1 MSTKT
6 LRKRIALVAVS
17 AMGFGL
23 LSMVPAQAVATTLTA
38 SSTTGTISASASG
51 TVANGTFSVTL
62 VEAAATTWTNGAT
75 ITLKVADKYGAV
87 DVCTVKAND
96 DGSPAGTVTM
106 AGTSDFMFLSAA
118 SLPTLAV
125 ASGALTVTVASGD
138 ATYTDNGE
146 IEHLTISG
154 LTVTCPTT
162 APIGNLYIKVTA
174 GTAELDPANV
184 VMTGSVNQTIADDA
198 TKLPVR
204 FTVGNYPV
212 QAAYEGTNNVAAAI
226 VNASNLQVRE
236 TTSAITLSPL
246 WAQDAVTAQYD
257 DAGAVDSAGDAC
269 TTATDQF
276 EMTDHSLRTG
286 DAIRV
291 VENGTAS
298 GFTDAT
304 TYYAVVA
311 ATSPDCFGLASTL
324 ALAAAGTIVNGAADA
339 TNITLLYLG
348 AGMPASLTIGSA
360 TGAAI
365 NAGSTVTLPASAAT
379 VDAFGVAT
387 STVWLGKIGV
397 VSASYKQEAVGTAT
411 AIAANTSFATSSTV
425 GKINIVGTTG
435 SIVDDN
441 AAPRV
446 TITLT
451 NGVFYSAP
459 GTVTGGAVVST
470 QTYPSATLVIA
481 PSADTVSVDVGTY
494 RFNTGVAAGS
504 FLSFT
509 ATVTNDTNPTSWTP
523 TALTNSAQRNIAIL
537 AGASISATPATSI
550 NIATTTGA
558 ALSPITITETGAG
571 IWKTGQVIGVCFVD
585 GPDDAAADEDT
596 FYTAGG
602 STPWATVTSGNVKL
616 AGNVSTLKGTMATAA
631 AVNASSETSVDEDV
645 NNQCVYWS
653 VYSSS
658 TTASTIVING
668 SNAANDAAASTG
680 PVVNTASR
688 SGTASAVIT
697 GGGALDSAL
706 VLNRSVLFTR
716 VNAAL
721 YNVSLSSVPST
732 IAVASSA
739 QSLPDV
745 SITEGA
751 KGYFAAGTITV
762 DLSDSANADTTGGS
776 FAATVGANAPVV
788 TQTGASNI
796 VWDYAITDGNT
807 VTITVRTASS
817 DAPAT
822 FKISNV
828 KINTVATK
836 SGGVA
841 PASSDFFYE
850 VSGAG
855 MNSQSYSGQWGNVVS
870 AASVTNAD
878 VLKSIVALI
887 ASINK
892 QIQALQKLIL
902 KR

>member
-470 QTYPSATLVIA
+470 QSYPSATLVIA

>member
-470 QTYPSATLVIA
+470 QSYPSATLVIA

-558 ALSPITITETGAG
+558 AMSPITITETGAG

>member
-470 QTYPSATLVIA
+470 QSYPSATLVIA

-850 VSGAG
+850 VGGAG
-855 MNSQSYSGQWGNVVS
+855 MNGQSYSGQWGNVVS